1 MNTNWYKTFI
11 LGAGFLICSF
21 LGSVQ
26 AQNEAPE
33 WYTNLP
39 VKKGYIYG
47 AGTGNSANLSMAYD
61 KSRMAA
67 KTELTKNYENKL
79 ETFALKCDTVLGSDN
94 KVRQIITTTIT
105 SQSAT
110 LSGVE
115 EVEKVVVSS
124 NGTNIVYLLVRMDVS
139 DEVKKLEKEIQSD
152 AKLKKKLGK
161 AGLLK
166 ELSKL

>member
-1 MNTNWYKTFI
+1 MNTIRVKTFFFGVGI
-11 LGAGFLICSF
+11 LVFSF
-21 LGSVQ
+21 LGCVQ

-33 WYTNLP
+33 WLTNLP
-39 VKKGYIYG
+39 VKKGIIYG
-47 AGTGNSANLSMAYD
+47 SGTGNSTNLSMAYD

-67 KTELTKNYENKL
+67 KTALTNNYENKL

-94 KVRQIITTTIT
+94 KIRQIITTIKT

-110 LSGVE
+110 LTAVE
-115 EVEKVVVSS
+115 EVEKFVVSE
-124 NGTNIVYLLVRMDVS
+124 NGTNIVYLLLRMDVS
-139 DEVKKLEKEIQSD
+139 SDVKNIEKEIHSD

>member
-1 MNTNWYKTFI
+1 MNTIRFKTFI
-11 LGAGFLICSF
+11 LGVSILICSF
-21 LGSVQ
+21 LGCVQ
-26 AQNEAPE
+26 AQKQTPE
-33 WYTNLP
+33 WLTKLP
-39 VKKGYIYG
+39 VKKGFIYG
-47 AGTGNSANLSMAYD
+47 SGTGNSANLSMAYD

-67 KTELTKNYENKL
+67 KTALTNNYENKL

-94 KVRQIITTTIT
+94 KIRQIITTITT

-110 LSGVE
+110 LTGVD
-115 EVEKVVVSS
+115 EVEKVVV
-124 NGTNIVYLLVRMDVS
+124 NQNETNIVYLLLRMDVS
-139 DEVKKLEKEIQSD
+139 SDVKNIEKEIQSD